1 MNQSYFSQK
10 DVDILEKKPV
20 FQGFFRMD
28 KYRLQH
34 ALFDGGQSEIFQ
46 REIFERGS
54 SACVLPWDP
63 IRDEIILVEQFRVGA
78 LTHPISPWLL
88 EVVAGMIE
96 VDESPKEVV
105 IRESKEEAGLDISRL
120 KSIGSY
126 LASPGGTTERVWLF
140 IGEVDATKAGGV
152 HGLKEE
158 HEDIR
163 VHVLDRKEICQNPF
177 QSRFDNAA
185 SLLAIQWL
193 QIHHEDLKS
202 DWG

>member
-105 IRESKEEAGLDISRL
+105 IRESKEEAGLDIKRL

-163 VHVLDRKEICQNPF
+163 VHVFDRKEMCQNPF